1 MIGPAN
7 PPTPAVYREAAQQ
20 TYQLAMD
27 ALHSDSY
34 DSGGAQATLEVIMW
48 AALSAA
54 ESLLAQQPLQ
64 VLVKPKEN
72 SQ

>member
-27 ALHSDSY
+27 ALHSDNY
-34 DSGGAQATLEVIMW
+34 DANDARATLEVIMW
-48 AALSAA
+48 AVLSAA

-64 VLVKPKEN
+64 VLVRPKES